1 MVSATV
7 VVGGS
12 VTGGDVLRSPPQPA
26 TIATSARRER
36 RCLLTGPEVSQ
47 EVFGHAY
54 PSGVSP
60 VAIAL
65 LVAALALLAAAEWPR
80 LSRRMGIDRPLR
92 KRSSRR
98 AHLRVVENDDESDEF
113 ARSVERDL
121 ANLPTIDER
130 DRRTGSPRLANVD
143 SGAQRGGVREDRRD
157 VLHVLALLVVGD
169 LQHELVRA
177 LGGADVEVTM
187 RDRGV
192 TTRRRRSQA
201 PTTDRLPSRYRSQRP

>member
-1 MVSATV
+1 
-7 VVGGS
+7 
-12 VTGGDVLRSPPQPA
+12 
-26 TIATSARRER
+26 
-36 RCLLTGPEVSQ
+36 LLTGPEVSQ

-121 ANLPTIDER
+121 ANLPTIDDR
-130 DRRTGSPRLANVD
+130 DRRHR
-143 SGAQRGGVREDRRD
+143 
-157 VLHVLALLVVGD
+157 
-169 LQHELVRA
+169 
-177 LGGADVEVTM
+177 
-187 RDRGV
+187 
-192 TTRRRRSQA
+192 
-201 PTTDRLPSRYRSQRP
+201 